1 MPSWHIQPSSNIFL
15 LDLLVNMPNFNY
27 DVHIF
32 DMMLPYT
39 PLGWHGCRPRPPFGA
54 SAETQT
60 KKEI

>member
-1 MPSWHIQPSSNIFL
+1 L

-27 DVHIF
+27 DVQIV

-54 SAETQT
+54 SAETRT